1 MTKTVLITPQC
12 FVCGWRVLAHQ
23 CSPCPILQI
32 VWEWA
37 RSSEKTQLGQLTQID
52 QCYTMWHHV
61 QHWNRKTVFPKYLLL
76 EDSLSIGLL
85 VVNDC
90 LCIDCFALFLHLLNC
105 LYLNSQVFFLVFCC
119 CCCYFCC
126 CCCSLVCLF
135 FLGFALPI
143 FSLIL
148 GQGSEWHQ
156 PKDNLFIHIGGV
168 AL

>member
-1 MTKTVLITPQC
+1 MKSACTSVLTLPYSANSLGVSKK
-12 FVCGWRVLAHQ
+12 FGEDTAGTADPNWPMLYHVTS
-23 CSPCPILQI
+23 CSTLKQ
-32 VWEWA
+32 
-37 RSSEKTQLGQLTQID
+37 K
-52 QCYTMWHHV
+52 
-61 QHWNRKTVFPKYLLL
+61 VFPKYLLL
-76 EDSLSIGLL
+76 EDGLSIGLL